1 MSKKSVENEIK
12 LKRAKKAVA
21 EATPYGCAQ
30 QLMAVM
36 QNNMPFAATVG
47 LSCAEILKFIEDG
60 KAPKDKTFS
69 QFVAVLC
76 NEKQHSLHNLYPN
89 EMPPKPFPVTS
100 LVIAAFQV
108 LDNAKLVEGIKAD
121 LVPTLVKDK
130 LTIDIHTDPANIKI
144 TERGK
149 DYIQNASS
157 ACNMFSSAATYGPGF
172 AKILVD
178 EVAYIISLHKDK

>member
-76 NEKQHSLHNLYPN
+76 NENSMHYTTFIQVRCLQSHSP
-89 EMPPKPFPVTS
+89 
-100 LVIAAFQV
+100 
-108 LDNAKLVEGIKAD
+108 
-121 LVPTLVKDK
+121 
-130 LTIDIHTDPANIKI
+130 
-144 TERGK
+144 
-149 DYIQNASS
+149 
-157 ACNMFSSAATYGPGF
+157 
-172 AKILVD
+172 
-178 EVAYIISLHKDK
+178 

>member
-12 LKRAKKAVA
+12 LKRARKAVA

-30 QLMAVM
+30 QLLAVM

-69 QFVAVLC
+69 QFVGALC
-76 NEKQHSLHNLYPN
+76 NDKQHSLHNLYPN
-89 EMPPKPFPVTS
+89 EMPPKPFPVAS
-100 LVIAAFQV
+100 LAIAVMQV
-108 LDNAKLVEGIKAD
+108 LDNAELVEGIKAD

-144 TERGK
+144 TDRGRE
-149 DYIQNASS
+149 YIKKASS
-157 ACNMFSSAATYGPGF
+157 ACNLFSSAATYGPSF
-172 AKILVD
+172 ARILVE
-178 EVAYIISLHKDK
+178 EVAYIVSLNKDK

>member
-30 QLMAVM
+30 QLMSVM

-76 NEKQHSLHNLYPN
+76 NDKQQSLHNLYPN
-89 EMPPKPFPVTS
+89 EMPPKPFPVAS
-100 LVIAAFQV
+100 LAIAALQI
-108 LDNAKLVEGIKAD
+108 LDNAKLVEGIKAS

-130 LTIDIHTDPANIKI
+130 LTIDIHTDPANISI

-149 DYIQNASS
+149 EYLKKASS
-157 ACNMFSSAATYGPGF
+157 ACNLFSNAQTYGPGF
-172 AKILVD
+172 ARILVE
-178 EVAYIISLHKDK
+178 EVAYIISLHQEK